1 MNSQGEYISDEEG
14 INATFYIGDSS
25 KKTGIYRRDE
35 IGKKRKVNGYYLT
48 EAQTLIIETE
58 LVNVEENSA
67 KSLKFIY
74 ETNGE
79 EYEKVVDWSTLSTL
93 KTNN

>member
-1 MNSQGEYISDEEG
+1 M
-14 INATFYIGDSS
+14 
-25 KKTGIYRRDE
+25 
-35 IGKKRKVNGYYLT
+35 NGYYLT